1 MMRPGSKKSLLLP
14 MIGTAV
20 EKIANEC
27 HLSEPEAQGAMRDIM
42 QGTASPA
49 QISAFLMGL
58 HLLGETVDEIT
69 GCALALREAMTPI
82 RCQAP
87 IIVDTCGTG
96 GDGAGTF
103 NISTAAAF
111 IVAGA
116 QYTVAKHG
124 NRSISSRCGSADV
137 LEALGVDI
145 QASQTAVE
153 RCLQEIGIGFLF
165 APRLHGAMGHAMP
178 VRKELRIR
186 TVFNLL
192 GPLVNPARANVQ
204 LVGVAREQL
213 VEPMA
218 RVCQRL
224 GLLRV
229 MVVHGRIQN
238 HHDAAGQ
245 DLDEVSLSGDTVT
258 AEVGNG
264 TVQLGQ
270 LTPEMFGLRR
280 VALEALRG
288 GTREENATIL
298 RDLLTGRRGPYRDA
312 ALLNAACA
320 ILMAARAEQRKDI
333 TDYKTAF
340 RAATEALDSG
350 KALAKLEA
358 LIKLSHESL

>member
-1 MMRPGSKKSLLLP
+1 
-14 MIGTAV
+14 MIEAAI
-20 EKIANEC
+20 EKIAGGC
-27 HLSEPEAQGAMRDIM
+27 HLTEQEAQGAMRDIM

-49 QISAFLMGL
+49 QIAAFLMGL
-58 HLLGETVDEIT
+58 QLLGETVEEIT
-69 GCALALREAMTPI
+69 GCAIALREAMTPI
-82 RCQAP
+82 SCQAP

-96 GDGAGTF
+96 GDGAETF

-137 LEALGVDI
+137 LEALGVSL
-145 QASQTAVE
+145 QASPVVVA
-153 RCLQEIGIGFLF
+153 RCLKDIGIGFLF
-165 APRLHGAMGHAMP
+165 APLLHGAMRHAMP

-204 LVGVAREQL
+204 LVGVAQEQL
-213 VEPMA
+213 VEPIA

-229 MVVHGRIQN
+229 MVVHGRIKN
-238 HHDAAGQ
+238 HKGVAVQG
-245 DLDEVSLSGDTVT
+245 LDEVSLSGDTVV

-264 TVQLGQ
+264 TIQLGQ

-280 VALEALRG
+280 VAPEALRG
-288 GTREENATIL
+288 GTKEENAATL
-298 RDLLTGRRGPYRDA
+298 RDLLAGRRGPYRDA

-333 TDYKTAF
+333 TDYQIAF
-340 RAATEALDSG
+340 QAATEALDSG